1 MRASNGVQ
9 RPPSAKHAAGEYV
22 IRYQHYDP
30 NRGKPLRLTPSDTHM
45 CAIMPPHITQESGQR
60 STLWMFNGQPHP
72 I

>member
-30 NRGKPLRLTPSDTHM
+30 NRGKHQQSTPSGTHM
-45 CAIMPPHITQESGQR
+45 YVIMPPHITQESGR
-60 STLWMFNGQPHP
+60 R
-72 I
+72 